1 MLYQDLWKT
10 QFDSEDSMKDARKA
24 LVVLAIEKALLDV
37 GKPTY
42 DEVVG
47 MLYQDYHCYLPD
59 CYENPEYLSRVLK
72 ELYGQSHLA
81 IIESIKK
88 YLSEMS
94 TQEDIINFIMKISE

>member
-1 MLYQDLWKT
+1 MD
-10 QFDSEDSMKDARKA
+10 DAKKA
-24 LVVLAIEKALLDV
+24 LVVLAIEKALFDV

-42 DEVVG
+42 NVVG
-47 MLYQDYHCYLPD
+47 KIHKDYYCYLPD

-88 YLSEMS
+88 HIGEMS
-94 TQEDIINFIMKISE
+94 TQEGIANFIMKISE

>member
-1 MLYQDLWKT
+1 MNDVK
-10 QFDSEDSMKDARKA
+10 KA

-42 DEVVG
+42 NEVVG
-47 MLYQDYHCYLPD
+47 KIYKDYHCYLPD
-59 CYENPEYLSRVLK
+59 CYENPEYLSTVLK

-88 YLSEMS
+88 YIGEMS
-94 TQEDIINFIMKISE
+94 TQEGITNFIMKISE